1 MSEDIEILV
10 DPIDDVRFPP
20 PRLTARAPGCADPR
34 RALLRRRDLPRLAEP
49 GDAVPGGRR
58 RSGRVGMAGVH
69 PATSHDPGIRYRRG
83 ELPAGWYRY
92 VSDWRLRDD
101 GTIGPRFGFAGTRNP
116 RTCMRHQHHVY
127 WRLDFDIDGAG
138 RDVIEQRGL
147 FFPGRP
153 AWSPG

>member
-69 PATSHDPGIRYRRG
+69 PATSHDPGSRYRRG
-83 ELPAGWYRY
+83 ELP
-92 VSDWRLRDD
+92 
-101 GTIGPRFGFAGTRNP
+101 
-116 RTCMRHQHHVY
+116 
-127 WRLDFDIDGAG
+127 G
-138 RDVIEQRGL
+138 RRVLVR
-147 FFPGRP
+147 PGR
-153 AWSPG
+153 AAVSYTHLRAHETVLELVCRLLL